1 MSKPERMATAP
12 ATPACLVGALAVIFG
27 LAIVVA
33 AQRVAPI
40 ARPPLFDGVVVVDP
54 YRWLSP
60 PPGLPGG
67 AKSGLD
73 TESPDGQGFGSVTPE
88 TPPQAQVIADIG
100 SLDLPGGTTSIT
112 VSLEPIVP
120 PAVQPADGVIAGN
133 VYRIRAINQRGASIG
148 VKAGSRL
155 TMLFRGPPSLP
166 SAKVEAFD
174 GGQWQQVGETD
185 PAGIPDMFT
194 TLVSSFGEFA
204 LVAPSGWTPAG
215 AKAAPTTP
223 AATSTAAPPAVT
235 VTQAPSTP
243 AASLPAGSPAS
254 DASHVGQTNN
264 GSQSSPPPLLTAG
277 LLILLVVG
285 GAGLMLVRLWL
296 VRRR

>member
-1 MSKPERMATAP
+1 LAA
-12 ATPACLVGALAVIFG
+12 VALIGG
-27 LAIVVA
+27 LAIVIV

-40 ARPPLFDGVVVVDP
+40 ARPPLFDGVVAVQP
-54 YRWLSP
+54 YRWLMP

-67 AKSGLD
+67 AKSGSD
-73 TESPDGQGFGSVTPE
+73 TEPAAGQGFAAVTPE

-100 SLDLPGGTTSIT
+100 SLDLPRGTTSIT
-112 VSLEPIVP
+112 VSIEPVAP

-148 VKAGSRL
+148 VKAGSQS
-155 TMLFRGPPSLP
+155 TMLFRGPPNLT

-174 GGQWQQVGETD
+174 GGQWQPVGGTD

-194 TLVSSFGEFA
+194 TLVSSLGEFA

-215 AKAAPTTP
+215 AKAAPATP
-223 AATSTAAPPAVT
+223 AATGRAPTPAVA
-235 VTQAPSTP
+235 VAKAPSAP
-243 AASLPAGSPAS
+243 AASLPTGSPAS
-254 DASHVGQTNN
+254 DATPVGQGDN
-264 GSQSSPPPLLTAG
+264 GSRSSSPAPVIAG
-277 LLILLVVG
+277 LLILLLVG
-285 GAGLMLVRLWL
+285 ATGVGLVRLRM